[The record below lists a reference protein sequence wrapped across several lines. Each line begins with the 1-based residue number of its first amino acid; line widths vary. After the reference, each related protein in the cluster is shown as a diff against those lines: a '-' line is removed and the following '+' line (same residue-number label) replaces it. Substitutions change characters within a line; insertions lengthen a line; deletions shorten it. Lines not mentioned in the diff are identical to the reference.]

1 VSDAQT
7 PVILS
12 AVRTPIGKYL
22 GGLSSFTAP
31 QLGAMVVREAV
42 RRSGIDVN
50 AVQEVIM
57 GQVVQGG
64 SGQAPARQA
73 LIQAGVPA
81 TASALTV
88 NKVCGSG
95 LKAVM
100 LAAQAIKAGDADC
113 IVAGGQESMSSA
125 PHYVYGMRNGIKAGN
140 QTMVDG
146 MIHDGLWD
154 SFGCCHMGE
163 YAEYTAQKAGITRED
178 QDAFAYES
186 HRKAVAA
193 QEAGKFKA
201 EILPVSVAGKTPITV
216 SADESPRKDTSP
228 ETLAKLKPAFRK
240 DGGTVTAGNAP
251 GLNDGASALVV
262 ASLAFAKAHGLT
274 PLARITA
281 YATGGGEPRDLFFAP
296 VIAVQALMEKAGTTI
311 RDYDLIEAN
320 EAFAVQ
326 ALADGRELG
335 WDWSRVNVH
344 GGAVALGHPIGA
356 SGARVL
362 TTLLYALADRGGR
375 TGLATLCLGGGN
387 AVALSVERIC
397 CSHPKPGR
405 PSPRPVSR
413 RSAGVSSS

>member
-1 VSDAQT
+1 MSDATT

-42 RRSGIDVN
+42 SRAGVDPA
-50 AVQEVIM
+50 AVEEVIM

-73 LIQAGVPA
+73 LIHAGLPA
-81 TASALTV
+81 TIPAVTI

-100 LAAQAIKAGDADC
+100 LASQAIKAGDAEC
-113 IVAGGQESMSSA
+113 IVAGGQESMSGA
-125 PHYVYGMRNGIKAGN
+125 PHYVFGMRAGIKAGN

-163 YAEYTAQKAGITRED
+163 YAEYTAEKAGVTRED
-178 QDAFAYES
+178 QDRFAYES
-186 HRKAVAA
+186 HRKAIEATA
-193 QEAGKFKA
+193 AGKFKA
-201 EILPVSVAGKTPITV
+201 EILPVQIPGKGAPTTIA
-216 SADESPRKDTSP
+216 ADEGPRKDTSV
-228 ETLAKLKPAFRK
+228 ETLAKLKPVFRK
-240 DGGTVTAGNAP
+240 DRGTVTAGNAP
-251 GLNDGASALVV
+251 GLNDGSSALVV
-262 ASLAFAKAHGLT
+262 SSLAFAKANGIT
-274 PLARITA
+274 PLARVTG
-281 YATGGGEPRDLFFAP
+281 YATGGGEPREIFFAP
-296 VIAVQALMEKAGTTI
+296 VQAVRNLMGRAGTTI
-311 RDYDLIEAN
+311 GDYDLIEAN

-335 WDWSRVNVH
+335 WDWDRVNVH

-362 TTLLYALADRGGR
+362 TTLLYALRDRGSA

-387 AVALSVERIC
+387 AVALSVEML
-397 CSHPKPGR
+397 
-405 PSPRPVSR
+405 
-413 RSAGVSSS
+413 

>member
-1 VSDAQT
+1 MSDRTT

-12 AVRTPIGKYL
+12 AVRTPIGRYL
-22 GGLSSFTAP
+22 GGLSSYTAP
-31 QLGAMVVREAV
+31 QLGAMVIREAV
-42 RRSGIDVN
+42 SRAGIDPA
-50 AVQEVIM
+50 AVEEVIM

-73 LIQAGVPA
+73 LIHAGLPA
-81 TASALTV
+81 AIPALTI

-100 LAAQAIKAGDADC
+100 LASQAIKAGDAEC
-113 IVAGGQESMSSA
+113 VIAGGQEAMSGA

-163 YAEYTAQKAGITRED
+163 YAEYTAEKAGVSRED
-178 QDAFAYES
+178 QDAFAVDS
-186 HRKAVAA
+186 HRKAIVAA
-193 QEAGKFKA
+193 EAGRFTA
-201 EILPVSVAGKTPITV
+201 EILPVQIPGKGGPTTVAN
-216 SADESPRKDTSP
+216 DESPRKDTSA
-228 ETLAKLKPAFRK
+228 ESLARLKPVFRK

-251 GLNDGASALVV
+251 GLNDGGSALAV
-262 ASLAFAKAHGLT
+262 ASLAFAKAHGLA
-274 PLARITA
+274 PLARVTG
-281 YATGGGEPRDLFFAP
+281 YAVAGGEPRDLFFAP
-296 VIAVQALMEKAGTTI
+296 ILAVRALLARSGTKI
-311 RDYDLIEAN
+311 GDYDLIEAN

-326 ALADGRELG
+326 AIADGRELG
-335 WDWSRVNVH
+335 WDWSRVNVN

-362 TTLLYALADRGGR
+362 TTLLHALRDRGGS

-387 AVALSVERIC
+387 AVALSVELL
-397 CSHPKPGR
+397 
-405 PSPRPVSR
+405 
-413 RSAGVSSS
+413 

>member
-1 VSDAQT
+1 VSDSTT

-12 AVRTPIGKYL
+12 AVRTPIGRYL
-22 GGLSSFTAP
+22 GGLSSFSAP
-31 QLGAMVVREAV
+31 QLGAMVIRDAV
-42 RRSGIDVN
+42 ARAKVDAA
-50 AVQEVIM
+50 AVEEVIM

-73 LIQAGVPA
+73 LIHAGLPA
-81 TASALTV
+81 AIPALTI

-100 LAAQAIKAGDADC
+100 LASQAIKAGDAEC
-113 IVAGGQESMSSA
+113 IVAGGQEAMSSA

-163 YAEYTAQKAGITRED
+163 YAEYTAEKAGVSRAD
-178 QDAFAYES
+178 QDAFAVDS
-186 HRKAVAA
+186 HRKAIAA
-193 QEAGKFKA
+193 TEAGKFKA
-201 EILPVSVAGKTPITV
+201 EILTVQVPGKSGPTTVAT
-216 SADESPRKDTSP
+216 DESPRKDTSA
-228 ETLAKLKPAFRK
+228 ETLARLKPAFKK
-240 DGGTVTAGNAP
+240 DAGTVTAGNAP
-251 GLNDGASALVV
+251 GLNDGSSALVV

-274 PLARITA
+274 PMARVTG
-281 YATGGGEPRDLFFAP
+281 YAVGGGEPRDLFFAP
-296 VIAVQALMEKAGTTI
+296 VLAVRTLMARTGTSI
-311 RDYDLIEAN
+311 NDYDLIEAN

-326 ALADGRELG
+326 AIADGRELG
-335 WDWSRVNVH
+335 WDWARVNVN

-362 TTLLYALADRGGR
+362 TTLLYALRDRGAS

-387 AVALSVERIC
+387 AVALSVEM
-397 CSHPKPGR
+397 
-405 PSPRPVSR
+405 V
-413 RSAGVSSS
+413 

>member
-1 VSDAQT
+1 VDGA
-7 PVILS
+7 
-12 AVRTPIGKYL
+12 AV
-22 GGLSSFTAP
+22 
-31 QLGAMVVREAV
+31 
-42 RRSGIDVN
+42 D
-50 AVQEVIM
+50 EVIM

-73 LIQAGVPA
+73 LIHAGLPA
-81 TASALTV
+81 AIPALTI

-100 LAAQAIKAGDADC
+100 LAAQAIKAGDAEC
-113 IVAGGQESMSSA
+113 IVAGGQESMSTA
-125 PHYVYGMRNGIKAGN
+125 PHYVYGMRTGIKAGN

-163 YAEYTAQKAGITRED
+163 YAEYTAEKAGVSRED
-178 QDAFAYES
+178 QDRFAYES
-186 HRKAVAA
+186 HRKAIAA
-193 QEAGKFKA
+193 IEGGKFKA
-201 EILPVSVAGKTPITV
+201 EVLPVQVPGKSGPTTVAT
-216 SADESPRKDTSP
+216 DEAPRKDTSP
-228 ETLAKLKPAFRK
+228 ETLAKLKPAFK
-240 DGGTVTAGNAP
+240 PDGGTVTAGNAP

-262 ASLAFAKAHGLT
+262 TSEAFAKAHGLT
-274 PLARITA
+274 PMARITG

-296 VIAVQALMEKAGTTI
+296 VLAVRSLMDKTGTTI
-311 RDYDLIEAN
+311 DRYDLIEAN

-335 WDWSRVNVH
+335 WDWDRVNVN

-362 TTLLYALADRGGR
+362 TTLLYALRDRGGS

-387 AVALSVERIC
+387 AVALSVEL
-397 CSHPKPGR
+397 
-405 PSPRPVSR
+405 V
-413 RSAGVSSS
+413 

>member
-1 VSDAQT
+1 MSDSTT
-7 PVILS
+7 PVIVS
-12 AVRTPIGKYL
+12 AVRTPIGRYL
-22 GGLSSFTAP
+22 GGLSTFTAP
-31 QLGAMVVREAV
+31 QLGAMVIREAV
-42 RRSGIDVN
+42 GRAGIDPG
-50 AVQEVIM
+50 AVEEVIM

-73 LIQAGVPA
+73 LIHAGLPA
-81 TASALTV
+81 SIPALTI

-100 LAAQAIKAGDADC
+100 LASQAIKAGDAEC

-125 PHYVYGMRNGIKAGN
+125 PHYVYGMRGGIKAGN

-163 YAEYTAQKAGITRED
+163 YAEYTADKASITRAD
-178 QDAFAYES
+178 QDAFAYHS

-193 QEAGKFKA
+193 TDAGKFRD
-201 EILPVSVAGKTPITV
+201 EILPVQVAGKGGPTTV
-216 SADESPRKDTSP
+216 SIDESPRRDTTAD
-228 ETLAKLKPAFRK
+228 TLAKLKPAFRK

-251 GLNDGASALVV
+251 GLNDGASALVIT
-262 ASLAFAKAHGLT
+262 SLAFARAHGVT
-274 PLARITA
+274 PTARVTG

-296 VIAVQALMEKAGTTI
+296 VLAVRALMEKAGTRI
-311 RDYDLIEAN
+311 GDYDLIEAN

-335 WDWSRVNVH
+335 WDWDRVNVH

-362 TTLLYALADRGGR
+362 TTLLYALRDRRGS

-387 AVALSVERIC
+387 AVALSVERM
-397 CSHPKPGR
+397 
-405 PSPRPVSR
+405 
-413 RSAGVSSS
+413 

>member
-1 VSDAQT
+1 MSDSTT
-7 PVILS
+7 PVIVS
-12 AVRTPIGKYL
+12 AVRTPIGRYL

-31 QLGAMVVREAV
+31 QLGAMVIRDAV
-42 RRSGIDVN
+42 TRAGVDPSEVE
-50 AVQEVIM
+50 EVIM

-73 LIQAGVPA
+73 LIHAGLSAAIP
-81 TASALTV
+81 ALTI

-100 LAAQAIKAGDADC
+100 LASQAIKAGDAEC

-125 PHYVYGMRNGIKAGN
+125 PHYVYGMRGGIKAGN

-163 YAEYTAQKAGITRED
+163 YAEYTAEKAKVSRAD
-178 QDAFAYES
+178 QDAFAYDS
-186 HRKAVAA
+186 HRKAIAA
-193 QEAGKFKA
+193 IDAGKFKA
-201 EILPVSVAGKTPITV
+201 EILPVQVPGKGGPMTVAT
-216 SADESPRKDTSP
+216 DEAPRRDTTA

-262 ASLAFAKAHGLT
+262 TSLAFARAHGLK
-274 PLARITA
+274 PLARVTG
-281 YATGGGEPRDLFFAP
+281 YSTGGGEPREIFFAP
-296 VIAVQALMEKAGTTI
+296 VLAVRALMDKAGTRI
-311 RDYDLIEAN
+311 GDYDLIEAN

-335 WDWSRVNVH
+335 WDWDRVNVH

-362 TTLLYALADRGGR
+362 TTLLYALRDRGGS

-387 AVALSVERIC
+387 AVALSVELI
-397 CSHPKPGR
+397 
-405 PSPRPVSR
+405 
-413 RSAGVSSS
+413 

>member
-1 VSDAQT
+1 MSDSTT
-7 PVILS
+7 PVIVS
-12 AVRTPIGKYL
+12 AVRTPIGRYL
-22 GGLSSFTAP
+22 GGLSSFSAP
-31 QLGAMVVREAV
+31 QLGALAIREAV
-42 RRSGIDVN
+42 ARARVDAA
-50 AVQEVIM
+50 AVEEVIM

-73 LIQAGVPA
+73 LIHAGLPA
-81 TASALTV
+81 AIPALTI

-100 LAAQAIKAGDADC
+100 LAAQAIKAGDAEC

-140 QTMVDG
+140 QTMVDC

-163 YAEYTAQKAGITRED
+163 YAEYTADKAGVTLQE
-178 QDAFAYES
+178 QDAFSYES

-193 QEAGKFKA
+193 IESGKFKA
-201 EILPVSVAGKTPITV
+201 EIVPVSVPGKAGPTTV
-216 SADESPRKDTSP
+216 AVDEAPRKDTTP

-262 ASLAFAKAHGLT
+262 TSLAFARSNGLA
-274 PLARITA
+274 PMARITG

-296 VIAVQALMEKAGTTI
+296 VIAVRNLMNKAGTRI
-311 RDYDLIEAN
+311 GDYDLIEAN

-326 ALADGRELG
+326 AIADGRELG
-335 WDWSRVNVH
+335 WDWERVNVH

-362 TTLLYALADRGGR
+362 TTLLYALRDRGGR

-387 AVALSVERIC
+387 AVALSVELI
-397 CSHPKPGR
+397 
-405 PSPRPVSR
+405 
-413 RSAGVSSS
+413 

>member
-1 VSDAQT
+1 MTDSTT

-31 QLGAMVVREAV
+31 QLGALVIREAV
-42 RRSGIDVN
+42 RRAGADPN
-50 AVQEVIM
+50 AVDEVIM
-57 GQVVQGG
+57 GHVLQGG

-73 LIQAGVPA
+73 MILAGLPA
-81 TASALTV
+81 GIPALTI

-100 LAAQAIKAGDADC
+100 LAAQAVKAGDAEC
-113 IVAGGQESMSSA
+113 VVAGGQESMSSA

-163 YAEYTAQKAGITRED
+163 YAEYTADKAGVTREE
-178 QDAFAYES
+178 QDAFALDS

-193 QEAGKFKA
+193 TESGKFKA
-201 EILPVSVAGKTPITV
+201 EILPVPVPGKGGPTAVSV
-216 SADESPRKDTSP
+216 DESPRKDTSA
-228 ETLAKLKPAFRK
+228 ESLARLKPAFRK
-240 DGGTVTAGNAP
+240 DTGTVTPGNAP

-262 ASLAFAKAHGLT
+262 TSLAFARAHGLA
-274 PLARITA
+274 PMARITA

-296 VIAVQALMEKAGTTI
+296 VVAVRTLLRRAGTAI
-311 RDYDLIEAN
+311 GDYDLIEAN

-326 ALADGRELG
+326 AIADGRELG
-335 WDWSRVNVH
+335 WDWDRVNVN

-362 TTLLYALADRGGR
+362 TTLLYALRDRDLA

-387 AVALSVERIC
+387 AVALSVERI
-397 CSHPKPGR
+397 
-405 PSPRPVSR
+405 
-413 RSAGVSSS
+413 

>member
-1 VSDAQT
+1 MSDSTT

-12 AVRTPIGKYL
+12 AVRTPIGRYL
-22 GGLSSFTAP
+22 GGLSGFTAP
-31 QLGAMVVREAV
+31 QLGAMVIRDAV
-42 RRSGIDVN
+42 ARAGVDGS
-50 AVQEVIM
+50 AVDDVIM

-73 LIQAGVPA
+73 MIHAGLPPSTPA
-81 TASALTV
+81 VTI

-100 LAAQAIKAGDADC
+100 LAAQAIKAGDAEVV
-113 IVAGGQESMSSA
+113 VAGGQEAMSSA

-163 YAEYTAQKAGITRED
+163 YAEYTAQKAGVSRED
-178 QDAFAYES
+178 QDAYAFES

-193 QEAGKFKA
+193 TESGKFKA
-201 EILPVSVAGKTPITV
+201 EILPVQVPGKAGPTTIST
-216 SADESPRKDTSP
+216 DESPRKDTSA
-228 ETLAKLKPAFRK
+228 ESLARLKPAFKK

-262 ASLAFAKAHGLT
+262 ASLEFAKAHGLT
-274 PLARITA
+274 PMAKVTG
-281 YATGGGEPRDLFFAP
+281 YATGGVEPREIFFAP
-296 VIAVQALMEKAGTTI
+296 VLAVRSLLEKTRTAIG
-311 RDYDLIEAN
+311 DYDLIEAN

-335 WDWSRVNVH
+335 WDWDRVNVN

-362 TTLLYALADRGGR
+362 TTLLYALRDRGGR
-375 TGLATLCLGGGN
+375 RGLATLCLGGGN
-387 AVALSVERIC
+387 AVALSVELL
-397 CSHPKPGR
+397 
-405 PSPRPVSR
+405 
-413 RSAGVSSS
+413 

>member
-1 VSDAQT
+1 MSDSTT

-22 GGLSSFTAP
+22 GGLSTFSAP
-31 QLGAMVVREAV
+31 QLGAMVIREAV
-42 RRSGIDVN
+42 SRAGIDPG
-50 AVQEVIM
+50 AVDDVIL

-73 LIQAGVPA
+73 LIQAGLPA
-81 TASALTV
+81 TLPALTI
-88 NKVCGSG
+88 NMVCGSG

-100 LAAQAIKAGDADC
+100 LASQAIKAGDAEVV
-113 IVAGGQESMSSA
+113 IAGGQESMSTA
-125 PHYVYGMRNGIKAGN
+125 PHYVYGMRGGIKAGN

-163 YAEYTAQKAGITRED
+163 YAEYTAEKAGVSRQD
-178 QDAFAYES
+178 QDAFAYDS

-193 QEAGKFKA
+193 AEAGKFKA
-201 EILPVSVAGKTPITV
+201 EILAVQVPGKGGPVSIAV
-216 SADESPRKDTSP
+216 DESPRKDTSP
-228 ETLAKLKPAFRK
+228 DSLARLKPAFRK

-262 ASLAFAKAHGLT
+262 SSLAFAKAHGIA
-274 PLARITA
+274 PLAKVTS
-281 YATGGGEPRDLFFAP
+281 YATGGGEPREIFFAP
-296 VIAVQALMEKAGTTI
+296 VVAVRNLMARAGTRI
-311 RDYDLIEAN
+311 NDYDLVEAN

-326 ALADGRELG
+326 AIADGRALG
-335 WDWSRVNVH
+335 WDWDRVNVH

-362 TTLLYALADRGGR
+362 TTLLYALRERGAS

-387 AVALSVERIC
+387 AVALSVERI
-397 CSHPKPGR
+397 
-405 PSPRPVSR
+405 
-413 RSAGVSSS
+413 